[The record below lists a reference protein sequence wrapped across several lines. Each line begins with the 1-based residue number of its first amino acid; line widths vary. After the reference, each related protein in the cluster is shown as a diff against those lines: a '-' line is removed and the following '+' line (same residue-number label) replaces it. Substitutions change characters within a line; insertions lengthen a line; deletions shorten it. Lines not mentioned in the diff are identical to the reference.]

1 MSETAAET
9 PIDVN
14 SFYIKQLENNVTSLT
29 KDKLILLTNIDIS
42 NKMIEDRDRKIS
54 ELAKFNFENNEA
66 IGNIQNNHQNETQKL
81 EYGYNEKIA
90 HLYNIINEKQAVID
104 ELSVTKKQLHDLS
117 EKYNNLNAK
126 YNEIASSVAP
136 PPLKKHKTK

>member
-1 MSETAAET
+1 MSES

-14 SFYIKQLENNVTSLT
+14 VFYINQLENTVSTLT
-29 KDKLILLTNIDIS
+29 KDKLILLTNVDIS

-81 EYGYNEKIA
+81 EYEYNEKIA
-90 HLYNIINEKQAVID
+90 RLYNIINEKQAVID

-117 EKYNNLNAK
+117 EKYNDLNEK
-126 YNEIASSVAP
+126 YNITINSIVHPSP
-136 PPLKKHKTK
+136 PSKKLSKTK